1 MTFSIQLWINFICLF
16 FGNTAWTN
24 SFTSSEPYFFNI
36 PKKFFFTPKTKA
48 KCNRL
53 VFFFLLRN
61 SWNIFKTHLSSKS
74 SCYKQANLLLN
85 RINRVYTTG
94 GKNSSKHWLINCLW
108 ILKCSFIHV
117 GHRRLRKQIC
127 RSWQTIWLE
136 IRFLIWF
143 EIRFFI
149 R

>member
-1 MTFSIQLWINFICLF
+1 MFIFRKHRLNKFFCFLWTLF
-16 FGNTAWTN
+16 FKYSKKVFFHSKNQ
-24 SFTSSEPYFFNI
+24 SEMQS
-36 PKKFFFTPKTKA
+36 A
-48 KCNRL
+48 R
-53 VFFFLLRN
+53 VFFLLRN